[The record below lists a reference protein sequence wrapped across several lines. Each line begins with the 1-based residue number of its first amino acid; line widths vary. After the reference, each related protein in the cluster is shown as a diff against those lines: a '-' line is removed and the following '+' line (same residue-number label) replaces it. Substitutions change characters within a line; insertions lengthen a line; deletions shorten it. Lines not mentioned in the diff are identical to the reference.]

1 MTIYF
6 NNRIVS
12 AMEWETLDALLDTQ
26 PARHSY
32 RYIDPTGM
40 NPVYDRNGVFWGC
53 TSEGF
58 TGEVL
63 VMRDGLAFFTNL
75 GKFSAN
81 QLYKV
86 EFVKT
91 LDVIQQFK
99 DKNSRLSNDALSA
112 IWTNIL
118 QHFNGL
124 QVYDEIFTTFD
135 MEGQRVFFEK
145 DDDSNWATYYLCDP
159 PKIVGSGKYFGVYES
174 TVENIASSIIV
185 HEWYSHGMKH
195 NGDLMLSHR
204 LAYKNVINFTPLWN
218 KTTPSYKRFVL
229 RKLKDYTEKETGRS
243 LVDKPYRY
251 SYKIYV
257 SE

>member
-1 MTIYF
+1 
-6 NNRIVS
+6 
-12 AMEWETLDALLDTQ
+12 MEWESLDALLATQ

-40 NPVYDRNGVFWGC
+40 NPVYDRNGIYLGD

-58 TGEVL
+58 TGDVL

-91 LDVIQQFK
+91 LDDIQQSK
-99 DKNSRLSNDALSA
+99 DKNSRLSNGALSA

-145 DDDSNWATYYLCDP
+145 DDDSNWATYDLCDP
-159 PKIVGSGKYFGVYES
+159 PKIVGSGMNFDDYES
-174 TVENIASSIIV
+174 TVENIASSLIV
-185 HEWYSHGMKH
+185 HEWYSHGMKL
-195 NGDLMLSHR
+195 NRDSMKSHR
-204 LAYKNVINFTPLWN
+204 LAYKNVINFKPLWD
-218 KTTPSYKRFVL
+218 KTTPSYKKFVL
-229 RKLKDYTEKETGRS
+229 KQLKYYTEKETGRS
-243 LVDKPYRY
+243 IVDKQYRNQFKKY
-251 SYKIYV
+251 CK
-257 SE
+257 